1 MQLHRLIILFKKFLN
16 VLFQIL
22 LICLSLPHYSMSIT
36 LLKLN
41 FLPSRFSSYQCHL
54 SFNKVYNKLC
64 FKAIIIILMDKKS
77 SYACS
82 PKNLILILQST
93 GNLQLPYRA
102 ISSCLLFKS
111 QELHNQSRNMGDHC
125 SHIFSCLQNFL
136 LVGNKHLVAPLL
148 EILDVVFV
156 GSVQHL

>member
-64 FKAIIIILMDKKS
+64 FKAITIILIDKIIICMFRKTFHFIFIQLAICNFSIQDNVLLS
-77 SYACS
+77 IVQVPGAPQPEQEHGRPLRSY
-82 PKNLILILQST
+82 
-93 GNLQLPYRA
+93 
-102 ISSCLLFKS
+102 F
-111 QELHNQSRNMGDHC
+111 
-125 SHIFSCLQNFL
+125 
-136 LVGNKHLVAPLL
+136 
-148 EILDVVFV
+148 
-156 GSVQHL
+156 